1 MITEINKLYEQHLEV
16 ARELARSSHIEDIMN
31 LLYQHPVTTAKQ
43 IAEETDIPLTS
54 INRYLNMLV
63 ENKIL
68 YSDRKSRNRNYFYF
82 ALLDILR

>member
-1 MITEINKLYEQHLEV
+1 MDF
-16 ARELARSSHIEDIMN
+16 S
-31 LLYQHPVTTAKQ
+31 AKQ